1 MALAGGP
8 VVVGRTVHGSL
19 DVGLLRPAVGELSHQ
34 LPVLAAVSPRVP
46 MVRCCGVI
54 AATRPS
60 NWTWYPA
67 DGRRRTHELADALRR
82 ALSAAATTTPGG
94 EDPGRSASPPP

>member
-1 MALAGGP
+1 MAGGP
-8 VVVGRTVHGSL
+8 VVVGWTVHGSL
-19 DVGLLRPAVGELSHQ
+19 DVGLPRVAVRELSHQ

-60 NWTWYPA
+60 IWTGYPA

-82 ALSAAATTTPGG
+82 ALSAATTTPGG

>member
-1 MALAGGP
+1 M
-8 VVVGRTVHGSL
+8 
-19 DVGLLRPAVGELSHQ
+19 
-34 LPVLAAVSPRVP
+34 
-46 MVRCCGVI
+46 I